1 MIQISPSK
9 VAQVILLAKEYD
21 AKVAPWTDTPG
32 DADAAQDPDSIL
44 EDFASDA
51 TGSELA
57 QFIAGLNVD
66 EQTNL
71 VALTWVG
78 RGTYSADQFDE
89 AVQTAAQER
98 VNPTQNYLMGI
109 PLLAD
114 YLAEG
119 LEQMGGSAI
128 AAEEDLL
135 GFEETDEP
143 PEA

>member
-1 MIQISPSK
+1 MLQISPSK
-9 VAQVILLAKEYD
+9 VAQVILLAKEYE

-32 DADAAQDPDSIL
+32 DADAAEDPDSIL
-44 EDFASDA
+44 EGFKSDA

-71 VALTWVG
+71 VALVWVG

-89 AVQTAAQER
+89 AVATAAQER

-128 AAEEDLL
+128 TAEEDLL
-135 GFEETDEP
+135 GFQETEEA
-143 PEA
+143 PEV